1 MAKKEEVKKSERA
14 AGMMVTTGVQGVGKT
29 YQNMYIIKSY
39 VSDKFFNKVRGRK
52 CLIMDTNGEYTKEQF
67 SRNDI
72 ENFTPRLIALKDI
85 PSWSMATDII
95 ECRRIDAKNLS
106 ISEKKKVLE
115 YIIRYYKN
123 GLLVV
128 EDINTYILNVTHMEE
143 IVGGLVNLR
152 HRGVDMLI
160 SYQSLR
166 AVEPRMYSNS
176 RWMRLHYQQDN
187 VNDIKGKIAN
197 VALYKIAEIIVKT
210 RYFNGDKRFFVYIH
224 CFENKIEGKFTKVE
238 FLEACE
244 KYLNTNKREIKE
256 YCEMNDAT
264 KLDALKWLKKQL
276 YEQYYGNTN
285 K

>member
-1 MAKKEEVKKSERA
+1 
-14 AGMMVTTGVQGVGKT
+14 
-29 YQNMYIIKSY
+29 
-39 VSDKFFNKVRGRK
+39 
-52 CLIMDTNGEYTKEQF
+52 
-67 SRNDI
+67 
-72 ENFTPRLIALKDI
+72 
-85 PSWSMATDII
+85 
-95 ECRRIDAKNLS
+95 
-106 ISEKKKVLE
+106 
-115 YIIRYYKN
+115 
-123 GLLVV
+123 
-128 EDINTYILNVTHMEE
+128 MEE

-197 VALYKIAEIIVKT
+197 LALYKIAEIIVKT
-210 RYFNGDKRFFVYIH
+210 RYYNGDKRFFVYIH
-224 CFENKIEGKFTKVE
+224 CFENKIEGKFTKIE
-238 FLEACE
+238 FLDACE

-256 YCEMNDAT
+256 YCDMNDAT

>member
-1 MAKKEEVKKSERA
+1 MAKQEVKNKERA

-39 VSDKFFNKVRGRK
+39 VADKFFNKVRGRK

-72 ENFTPRLIALKDI
+72 EDFNPKMIALRDI
-85 PSWSMATDII
+85 PEWSLSNMV

-106 ISEKKKVLE
+106 IPEKKKVLE

-197 VALYKIAEIIVKT
+197 LALYKIAEILVKT

-224 CFENKIEGKFTKVE
+224 CFDNKIEGKFTKKE
-238 FLEACE
+238 FLDASE
-244 KYLNTNKREIKE
+244 KYININKREMKE
-256 YCEMNDAT
+256 YVEMNDCT
-264 KLDALKWLKKQL
+264 KAEAMQYLQKQF
-276 YEQYYGNTN
+276 YDQFYGNQN

>member
-1 MAKKEEVKKSERA
+1 MVKEATKKERP

-39 VSDKFFNKVRGRK
+39 VADKFFNKVRGRK
-52 CLIMDTNGEYTKEQF
+52 CLIVDTNGEYTKDQF
-67 SRNDI
+67 ARNDI
-72 ENFTPRLIALKDI
+72 DNFNPKIIALKDI
-85 PSWSMATDII
+85 PAWSVSNNV

-106 ISEKKKVLE
+106 IPEKKKLLE
-115 YIIRYYKN
+115 YVIRFFKN

-197 VALYKIAEIIVKT
+197 LALYKIAEIIVKT
-210 RYFNGDKRFFVYIH
+210 RYFSGDKRFFVYIH
-224 CFENKIEGKFTKVE
+224 CFENKIEGKFTKKE
-238 FLEACE
+238 FMTACE
-244 KYLNTNKREIKE
+244 KYLLLNKREIKE
-256 YCEMNDAT
+256 YVEINSCNREEAV
-264 KLDALKWLKKQL
+264 KQL
-276 YEQYYGNTN
+276 CKQYYLEYYGNSN